1 MYLYFR
7 TCIQKHYRESLSCV
21 LIRRSA
27 IQLMFTGYWIPQNE
41 VDLHFIDWSLY
52 GVDCVFPCGLHTDNN
67 KHVNKL
73 TLCSHFHR
81 TARIYSFLYLNNVY
95 SMICSM
101 YLMKEKSEQTH
112 ILHYNR
118 VLYSNILLLDNATYN
133 KWQGIKYNVQ
143 KIHGIQLKG
152 IIPNK

>member
-7 TCIQKHYRESLSCV
+7 TCIQKHYRECLSCV
-21 LIRRSA
+21 LIWRSA

-118 VLYSNILLLDNATYN
+118 VLYSNRSSNTTMLHIINGRASNTMY
-133 KWQGIKYNVQ
+133 KKYMEFN
-143 KIHGIQLKG
+143 
-152 IIPNK
+152 